1 MFFVF
6 VPVVGV
12 AINYGWR
19 GVFLRAKR
27 LPSRNNALKVADM
40 AKIGRPTK
48 RNDETDAEI
57 LDCLR
62 LGMSRHSAAKF
73 AKIDHETLSRWIKRD
88 ATFAREC
95 GRAGAEFERGLV
107 EAARDGVAKSPKIAI
122 DLLERRF
129 PSWNKETQA
138 AKIASGR
145 NTIAPALVIALMAAP
160 EKQAQ
165 VIELQ

>member
-1 MFFVF
+1 
-6 VPVVGV
+6 
-12 AINYGWR
+12 
-19 GVFLRAKR
+19 
-27 LPSRNNALKVADM
+27 M

-48 RNDETDAEI
+48 RNSETDAEI

-62 LGMSRHSAAKF
+62 LGMSRSSAAKY

-88 ATFAREC
+88 ATFALEC
-95 GRAGAEFERGLV
+95 GRASAEFERGLV

-129 PSWNKETQA
+129 PSWNKDTS
-138 AKIASGR
+138 ASQLANGR

-160 EKQAQ
+160 EKQAK

>member
-1 MFFVF
+1 MI
-6 VPVVGV
+6 GV
-12 AINYGWR
+12 ATNYVR
-19 GVFLRAKR
+19 RRVFLRRER
-27 LPSRNNALKVADM
+27 LPWREFRAKVAGM

-95 GRAGAEFERGLV
+95 DRAGAEFERGLV

-138 AKIASGR
+138 TKAANGR

-160 EKQAQ
+160 EKQAK
-165 VIELQ
+165 VIEVQ